1 MTEIILP
8 WDARIVKTN
17 PDLELSTILEDKW
30 LWLKKSIDELQD
42 LLEAAKEHKSV
53 EALKVRLE
61 LIKHVQAL
69 HWSKASLKNLNIW
82 IFIHPWKDDRLT
94 H

>member
-1 MTEIILP
+1 
-8 WDARIVKTN
+8 
-17 PDLELSTILEDKW
+17 
-30 LWLKKSIDELQD
+30 
-42 LLEAAKEHKSV
+42 
-53 EALKVRLE
+53 
-61 LIKHVQAL
+61 VQAL